1 MFSVELL
8 RAGLNTKFLGREV
21 IYLDKTPSTNDD
33 AWKCFQNN
41 APEGT
46 LIIAD
51 HQIHG
56 RGRRQ
61 SQWSSVGGK
70 SLTFSFVILPE
81 MALEKLSILP
91 LLSGVSIVKGIH
103 SITNIQT
110 GLKWPN
116 DIMLSRKKMGG
127 ILIESRNNNSRL
139 GVAVGIGL
147 NINESENNIPQ
158 NLKDQATSIYID
170 SGLEFGRELI
180 LSSIL
185 NEFENL
191 YFSHW
196 HDIIPLWQEY
206 CIHQNEEITFHSDDI
221 FHRGMF
227 QGITSSGH
235 AKIQING
242 EIETFSAGMVTI

>member
-1 MFSVELL
+1 MFSIEHLHS
-8 RAGLNTKFLGREV
+8 GLNTEFLGRE
-21 IYLDKTPSTNDD
+21 IKYLDQTSSTNDD
-33 AWKCFQNN
+33 VWICFHNQK
-41 APEGT
+41 PEGT
-46 LIIAD
+46 LIITD
-51 HQIHG
+51 IQDQG

-61 SQWSSVGGK
+61 SQWSSTPGK
-70 SLTFSFVILPE
+70 SLTFSFLLLPKME
-81 MALEKLSILP
+81 FEKLSILP
-91 LLSGVSIVKGIH
+91 LLTGVSIVKGIH

-242 EIETFSAGMVTI
+242 EIEIFSAGMVTI